1 MYTIIRLR
9 NLDSNA
15 VVDMKHFPTV
25 IHKNLADA
33 KVEAERL
40 ASMNPGSHFGIF
52 QCTEAVS
59 TMITPPNWIK
69 L

>member
-1 MYTIIRLR
+1 MYIIVRLR
-9 NLDSNA
+9 NLDINA
-15 VVDMKHFPTV
+15 NLDMKNFPTV
-25 IHKNLADA
+25 IHRNFVDA

-52 QCTEAVS
+52 QCTEAVC
-59 TMITPPNWIK
+59 TTVTPPNWVK